1 LLSIDGLDEKCGV
14 RRNPFNSLPSRALIA
29 ILGVDL
35 GEKDNVGNSRER
47 NREFRSSF
55 PPAEDQTNSIMVT
68 RHRRRGYSPRYLG
81 DVGEPETEAHLRAE
95 RKVRIQFPPAASQ
108 QRTVPAGQLALVG
121 PGIPSSGPA
130 WQALAV
136 SIAYSRKITGSL

>member
-1 LLSIDGLDEKCGV
+1 MTQTVRAYRWGSKGSEACRACG
-14 RRNPFNSLPSRALIA
+14 FSLARA
-29 ILGVDL
+29 GFV
-35 GEKDNVGNSRER
+35 NVGNSRER

-95 RKVRIQFPPAASQ
+95 RKVRIQSPPAASQ